1 MNNKYENEFIWF
13 KDTIMPYGE
22 AQVNIMNTSAQYG
35 INVFEGIRC
44 YYDEENHQLFAFK
57 LYEHLERLLSSAKL
71 LRLEIKPHITI
82 DYLINSIRSVIKANN
97 LREDIYVK
105 IGVFIDDDGSWSAFG
120 PTGIYIVAFPKG
132 RIYNE
137 EKGLSCCISSW
148 QRISD
153 SAVSPR
159 IKSGANYINSRYGYL
174 EAQMN
179 GYDSTIFL
187 NNNGKVSE
195 GPGACLFM
203 VRKGK
208 LITPSITSSILESIT
223 RQSIIEIALNE
234 LNIQAEERDVDRT
247 ELYISDELFFVGT
260 SIEIVPVLSVDQ
272 HIIDRDIGPL
282 TSQLRELFYNIV
294 MNKNEKYKN
303 WLTKL

>member
-1 MNNKYENEFIWF
+1 MNNKYKDDFIWF
-13 KDTIMPYGE
+13 KGTIMPYGE
-22 AQVNIMNTSAQYG
+22 AQINIMNTSAQYG

-44 YYDEENHQLFAFK
+44 YYDEKNQQLFAFK
-57 LYEHLERLLSSAKL
+57 PYEHLERLLSSAKL
-71 LRLEIKPHITI
+71 LRLELKPHITI
-82 DYLINSIRSVIKANN
+82 DYLIKGIQDVINANN
-97 LREDIYVK
+97 LREDLYVK
-105 IGVFIDDDGSWSAFG
+105 IGVFIDDEGSWSAFG
-120 PTGIYIVAFPKG
+120 PTGIYILAFPKG
-132 RIYNE
+132 RVFPDK
-137 EKGLSCCISSW
+137 KGLNCCISSW

-195 GPGACLFM
+195 GPGACIFM

-223 RQSIIEIALNE
+223 RKSIIEIAQNE
-234 LNIQAEERDVDRT
+234 LNIQVEERDVDRT
-247 ELYISDELFFVGT
+247 ELYIADELFFVGT
-260 SIEIVPVLSVDQ
+260 SIEIVPILSVDQ
-272 HIIDRDIGPL
+272 HVIDDNIGRL
-282 TSQLRELFYNIV
+282 TSQLRGLFYNIV
-294 MNKNEKYKN
+294 MNKKEKYNN

>member
-1 MNNKYENEFIWF
+1 MNNNYNDEFIWF
-13 KDTIMPYGE
+13 KGAIMPYSD
-22 AQVNIMNTSAQYG
+22 ARINIMNTTAQYG

-44 YYDEENHQLFAFK
+44 YYNEKNHQLFAFK
-57 LYEHLERLLSSAKL
+57 LYEHLDRLLSSAKL
-71 LRLEIKPHITI
+71 LRLEIQSHITK
-82 DYLINSIRSVIKANN
+82 DYLVNSIRDIIEANK
-97 LREDIYVK
+97 LKEDIYVK
-105 IGVFIDDDGSWSAFG
+105 IGVFIDDEGSWNAFG
-120 PTGIYIVAFPKG
+120 PTGIYILAFPKG
-132 RIYNE
+132 RIFSDK
-137 EKGLSCCISSW
+137 KGLNCCISSW
-148 QRISD
+148 QRIND

-187 NNNGKVSE
+187 NSNGKVSE

-203 VRKGK
+203 VRNGK

-234 LNIQAEERDVDRT
+234 LNKQVEERDVDRT
-247 ELYISDELFFVGT
+247 ELYIADELFFVGT
-260 SIEIVPVLSVDQ
+260 SIEIMPILSVDQ
-272 HIIDRDIGPL
+272 HIIDDDIGPL
-282 TSQLRELFYNIV
+282 TRLLRELFYNIV
-294 MNKNEKYKN
+294 MNKKEKYNN

>member
-1 MNNKYENEFIWF
+1 MSNKYKDDLIWF
-13 KDTIMPYGE
+13 KGEIMPYGE

-44 YYDEENHQLFAFK
+44 YYDEENNQLFAFK

-82 DYLINSIRSVIKANN
+82 DYLVKSIHGLIKANSF
-97 LREDIYVK
+97 REDIYVK
-105 IGVFIDDDGSWSAFG
+105 IGVFLDDEGSWSASG
-120 PTGIYIVAFPKG
+120 PTDLYILAFPKG
-132 RIYNE
+132 RVYSDN
-137 EKGLSCCISSW
+137 KGLSCCITSW

-159 IKSGANYINSRYGYL
+159 IKSGANYINSRYGFL

-179 GYDSTIFL
+179 GYDSAIFL
-187 NNNGKVSE
+187 NRNGKVSE
-195 GPGACLFM
+195 GPGACIFI

-223 RQSIIEIALNE
+223 RQSIIEIARNE
-234 LNIQAEERDVDRT
+234 LKIQVEERDVDRT
-247 ELYISDELFFVGT
+247 ELYVSDELFFVGT
-260 SIEIVPVLSVDQ
+260 SIEIVPVLSIDQ
-272 HIIDRDIGPL
+272 HTIDKDIGPL
-282 TSQLRELFYNIV
+282 TRQLRDLYHSIV
-294 MNKNEKYKN
+294 LNKNKNYDN
-303 WLTKL
+303 WLTEL